1 MACEC
6 FLVAHHASKPNV
18 HFVSWPYTARM
29 NFKHVSGIEVRDK
42 MNQRR
47 ERCVASKYGMAVGS
61 MLMLSLTGCSAFS
74 GVTEGAAGNPIS
86 NVLNNL
92 GILQEDTELVRDLD
106 PNVTPQMAQDY
117 LGQYQLDSRHK
128 VFAISPSGAFGVAE
142 GFSSV
147 DDAKIRAVA
156 ECEKDLQPGDLGCV
170 VYDVDGVVVFRPPQ
184 RVPIIQAN

>member
-1 MACEC
+1 MDA
-6 FLVAHHASKPNV
+6 
-18 HFVSWPYTARM
+18 
-29 NFKHVSGIEVRDK
+29 IEVRDE

-47 ERCVASKYGMAVGS
+47 KRWMGSKIGVAIGS
-61 MLMLSLTGCSAFS
+61 LFFLSLTSCSAFS
-74 GVTEGAAGNPIS
+74 GDGGGDGSNPIS
-86 NVLNNL
+86 GALSSL
-92 GILQEDTELVRDLD
+92 GILQEDSELVRDLD

-170 VYDVDGVVVFRPPQ
+170 VYDVDGVIVFRPPQ

>member
-1 MACEC
+1 MHKRRQRWMGSRLGVAAGSL
-6 FLVAHHASKPNV
+6 FLL
-18 HFVSWPYTARM
+18 T
-29 NFKHVSGIEVRDK
+29 
-42 MNQRR
+42 
-47 ERCVASKYGMAVGS
+47 
-61 MLMLSLTGCSAFS
+61 LSGCSAFS
-74 GVTEGAAGNPIS
+74 GITDGNAGGPFS
-86 NVLNNL
+86 NALNNL

-184 RVPIIQAN
+184 RVPIIQAD

>member
-1 MACEC
+1 MLCNE
-6 FLVAHHASKPNV
+6 LG
-18 HFVSWPYTARM
+18 
-29 NFKHVSGIEVRDK
+29 SGLYKGTERIGMRNE

-47 ERCVASKYGMAVGS
+47 ARWIGS
-61 MLMLSLTGCSAFS
+61 GAGAPIGILLLLSLTSCSAFS
-74 GVTEGAAGNPIS
+74 GLTGGGS
-86 NVLNNL
+86 GSGDSGFLSNL
-92 GILQEDTELVRDLD
+92 GIFKDDTELVQDLD

-184 RVPIIQAN
+184 RVPIIQAR

>member
-1 MACEC
+1 
-6 FLVAHHASKPNV
+6 
-18 HFVSWPYTARM
+18 
-29 NFKHVSGIEVRDK
+29 
-42 MNQRR
+42 MNQHPRR
-47 ERCVASKYGMAVGS
+47 WMGSKLGGAIGS
-61 MLMLSLTGCSAFS
+61 LLFLTLSSCSAFS
-74 GVTEGAAGNPIS
+74 GLTDGNAGSPFS
-86 NVLNNL
+86 NALNNL
-92 GILQEDTELVRDLD
+92 GILKEDTELVRDLD

>member
-1 MACEC
+1 
-6 FLVAHHASKPNV
+6 
-18 HFVSWPYTARM
+18 
-29 NFKHVSGIEVRDK
+29 
-42 MNQRR
+42 MNQHRQR
-47 ERCVASKYGMAVGS
+47 WMGSKTGVAVGI
-61 MLMLSLTGCSAFS
+61 LLSLSGCSAFS
-74 GVTEGAAGNPIS
+74 GLTDGQAENPVS
-86 NVLNNL
+86 NALNNL
-92 GILQEDTELVRDLD
+92 GILQSESELVRDVD

-117 LGQYQLDSRHK
+117 LGQYQLDSRHE

>member
-1 MACEC
+1 
-6 FLVAHHASKPNV
+6 
-18 HFVSWPYTARM
+18 
-29 NFKHVSGIEVRDK
+29 
-42 MNQRR
+42 MNQRLKR
-47 ERCVASKYGMAVGS
+47 WVASKSGATVGC
-61 MLMLSLTGCSAFS
+61 LMLLSLAGCSAFS
-74 GVTEGAAGNPIS
+74 GATEGNSDSPIT
-86 NVLNNL
+86 NVLNNF

-106 PNVTPQMAQDY
+106 PNITPQMAQDY

-184 RVPIIQAN
+184 RVPIIQAK

>member
-1 MACEC
+1 
-6 FLVAHHASKPNV
+6 
-18 HFVSWPYTARM
+18 
-29 NFKHVSGIEVRDK
+29 
-42 MNQRR
+42 MNQSRKR
-47 ERCVASKYGMAVGS
+47 WMGSKAGVAIGS
-61 MLMLSLTGCSAFS
+61 LICLSLTSCSAFS
-74 GVTEGAAGNPIS
+74 GSADSDGGNPIS
-86 NVLNNL
+86 GALNSL
-92 GILQEDTELVRDLD
+92 GILQEDSELVRDLD

-184 RVPIIQAN
+184 RVPIIQAK

>member
-1 MACEC
+1 
-6 FLVAHHASKPNV
+6 
-18 HFVSWPYTARM
+18 
-29 NFKHVSGIEVRDK
+29 

-47 ERCVASKYGMAVGS
+47 ERWLSPKCAAAVGS
-61 MLMLSLTGCSAFS
+61 LLMLSLSGCGAFS
-74 GVTEGAAGNPIS
+74 GVTEGDAGNPLS
-86 NVLNNL
+86 NALNNL

>member
-1 MACEC
+1 
-6 FLVAHHASKPNV
+6 
-18 HFVSWPYTARM
+18 
-29 NFKHVSGIEVRDK
+29 

-47 ERCVASKYGMAVGS
+47 LRWIGS
-61 MLMLSLTGCSAFS
+61 RAGGPLGVLLLLSLTSCSAFS
-74 GVTEGAAGNPIS
+74 SDGSGGS
-86 NVLNNL
+86 GFLSNL
-92 GILQEDTELVRDLD
+92 GIFKDDTELVQDLD

-184 RVPIIQAN
+184 RVPIIQAK

>member
-1 MACEC
+1 M
-6 FLVAHHASKPNV
+6 
-18 HFVSWPYTARM
+18 
-29 NFKHVSGIEVRDK
+29 RDE
-42 MNQRR
+42 MNQHRQR
-47 ERCVASKYGMAVGS
+47 WMGSKTGVAVGI
-61 MLMLSLTGCSAFS
+61 LLSLSGCSAFS
-74 GVTEGAAGNPIS
+74 CLTDGQAENPVS
-86 NVLNNL
+86 NALNNL
-92 GILQEDTELVRDLD
+92 GILQSESELVRDLD
-106 PNVTPQMAQDY
+106 PNVTPQMAQAY

>member
-1 MACEC
+1 MNHHRHRWLGSKAGVTAAC
-6 FLVAHHASKPNV
+6 L
-18 HFVSWPYTARM
+18 
-29 NFKHVSGIEVRDK
+29 I
-42 MNQRR
+42 
-47 ERCVASKYGMAVGS
+47 
-61 MLMLSLTGCSAFS
+61 SLTLVGCSGLS
-74 GVTEGAAGNPIS
+74 GLTQGSADSGFT

-92 GILQEDTELVRDLD
+92 GILQQNSELVQDLD

-117 LGQYQLDSRHK
+117 LGQYQLDKRHK

-184 RVPIIQAN
+184 RVPIIQAK

>member
-1 MACEC
+1 
-6 FLVAHHASKPNV
+6 
-18 HFVSWPYTARM
+18 
-29 NFKHVSGIEVRDK
+29 
-42 MNQRR
+42 MNQRL
-47 ERCVASKYGMAVGS
+47 ERWVASKSGATVGCLM
-61 MLMLSLTGCSAFS
+61 MLPLAGCSAFS
-74 GVTEGAAGNPIS
+74 GATEGNADSPIT
-86 NVLNNL
+86 NVLNNF

-106 PNVTPQMAQDY
+106 PNITPQMAQDY

-184 RVPIIQAN
+184 RVPIIQAK

>member
-1 MACEC
+1 MG
-6 FLVAHHASKPNV
+6 SKTGV
-18 HFVSWPYTARM
+18 
-29 NFKHVSGIEVRDK
+29 
-42 MNQRR
+42 
-47 ERCVASKYGMAVGS
+47 AVGI
-61 MLMLSLTGCSAFS
+61 LLSLSGCSAFS
-74 GVTEGAAGNPIS
+74 GLTDGQAENPVS
-86 NVLNNL
+86 NALNNL
-92 GILQEDTELVRDLD
+92 GILQSESELVRDVD

-117 LGQYQLDSRHK
+117 LGQYQLDSRHE

>member
-1 MACEC
+1 MIQH
-6 FLVAHHASKPNV
+6 LNR
-18 HFVSWPYTARM
+18 WM
-29 NFKHVSGIEVRDK
+29 
-42 MNQRR
+42 
-47 ERCVASKYGMAVGS
+47 GS
-61 MLMLSLTGCSAFS
+61 SAGVLAGSLLILSLGGCSVLS
-74 GVTEGAAGNPIS
+74 GLTQGQEDSSVS

-92 GILQEDTELVRDLD
+92 GILQADTELVRDLD

-147 DDAKIRAVA
+147 DDAKIQAVS

>member
-1 MACEC
+1 
-6 FLVAHHASKPNV
+6 
-18 HFVSWPYTARM
+18 
-29 NFKHVSGIEVRDK
+29 
-42 MNQRR
+42 MNQHRQR
-47 ERCVASKYGMAVGS
+47 WMGSKTGVAVGI
-61 MLMLSLTGCSAFS
+61 LLSLSGCSAFS
-74 GVTEGAAGNPIS
+74 GLTDGQAENPVS
-86 NVLNNL
+86 NALNNL
-92 GILQEDTELVRDLD
+92 GILQSESELVRDLD

-142 GFSSV
+142 VFSSV